1 MSGLLYT
8 RDSPPRVVTLTELA
22 SGPIPSMATGRCRH
36 MPGGHYIAM
45 IAQNGAGHMQ
55 LSHDVLWKVFGLTT
69 KEAEIAMALLEG
81 KTVGEM
87 AVEKQVSKQ
96 TLRNQLGSIMRKT
109 QTRRQ
114 TQLVTLL
121 THMALAVPA

>member
-1 MSGLLYT
+1 
-8 RDSPPRVVTLTELA
+8 
-22 SGPIPSMATGRCRH
+22 
-36 MPGGHYIAM
+36 M